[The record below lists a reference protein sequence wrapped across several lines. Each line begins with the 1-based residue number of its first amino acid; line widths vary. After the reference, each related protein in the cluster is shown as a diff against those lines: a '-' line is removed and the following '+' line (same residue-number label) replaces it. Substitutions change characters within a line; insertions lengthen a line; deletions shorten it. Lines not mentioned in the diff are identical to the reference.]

1 MSKLTPA
8 LNLLYLFQEPNF
20 VYHRTVNHKVASLSL
35 EFALISYAEKK
46 SSNHETDEED
56 YKNNTN
62 CVK

>member
-35 EFALISYAEKK
+35 EFALISYAAKK
-46 SSNHETDEED
+46 KQQLRDR
-56 YKNNTN
+56 
-62 CVK
+62 